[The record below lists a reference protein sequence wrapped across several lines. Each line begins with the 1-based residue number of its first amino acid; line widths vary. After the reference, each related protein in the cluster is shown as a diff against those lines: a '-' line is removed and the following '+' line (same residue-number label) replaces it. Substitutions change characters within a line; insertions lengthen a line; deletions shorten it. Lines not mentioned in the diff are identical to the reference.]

1 MEHAIRELAVE
12 AGSGYNNTTYDAC
25 AKGDDE
31 DSGMNISVMLGV
43 LIAFVASSARA
54 PLPRRACHAAP
65 HQQPPCP
72 PSAPA
77 VGINIGNNMQ
87 ALGLKMGTA
96 VGKEKKEY
104 EDSLRSNESDASSAA
119 AAEAA
124 ELAAQAHAAKL
135 KAQASLKRLDMASGT
150 SGTRQAPPDAP
161 PSPPPSPSSGDANAA
176 IESHDY
182 NAPENQ
188 PRVSREKSEAL
199 DATAVAIT
207 NPPHAV
213 PELHTRDSKAGD
225 VMFSAPAD
233 FTARMKKAKVLYGV
247 GTVVFFG
254 STLTVFGAMALAPA
268 SILAPIEA
276 VQFPTNVAFARIVNK
291 VAVNAKMVLSSLT
304 ILVGLAVIV
313 ASGNHANTSYT
324 PADLAEKW
332 ENGTWIGYL
341 SGVVLVAA
349 VCHVVWLVYEKAR
362 KAERPMPSSDTVLP
376 SLYALSSSMIG
387 SISVLQV
394 PPPLPSAAHA
404 LHLPAGGCSCPSSA
418 PLLRAAGQVH
428 LGAARV
434 AHRRHQHLG
443 RGDDVDRHRALPRDR
458 RLLALPAQLGARA
471 VRPALHHPRHPG
483 RLHLLGD
490 AQRRRLLQGLQL
502 LRRVAVCVLCTRVR
516 DHVRRPVRAIGRVG
530 RARENEPSSGR
541 RAACR
546 GARMRPGRSRMG
558 EMLFLG

>member
-12 AGSGYNNTTYDAC
+12 AGSGYSNSTYDAC

-161 PSPPPSPSSGDANAA
+161 PSPPPSPSSGDVNAA

-394 PPPLPSAAHA
+394 LLPLPPLGCSCGS
-404 LHLPAGGCSCPSSA
+404 LHLPAGAHAPPLPLSCALQAKCISE
-418 PLLRAAGQVH
+418 LLESLTAG
-428 LGAARV
+428 
-434 AHRRHQHLG
+434 
-443 RGDDVDRHRALPRDR
+443 
-458 RLLALPAQLGARA
+458 
-471 VRPALHHPRHPG
+471 
-483 RLHLLGD
+483 
-490 AQRRRLLQGLQL
+490 
-502 LRRVAVCVLCTRVR
+502 
-516 DHVRRPVRAIGRVG
+516 I
-530 RARENEPSSGR
+530 NIW
-541 RAACR
+541 
-546 GARMRPGRSRMG
+546 G
-558 EMLFLG
+558 EAMTWIVIVLFLVTVGFWLYRLNSALGLYDPLFIIPAIQAGYIFWATLSAGVYFKDFNCFAAWQFACFALGCGIMFGGLYVLSAASAALERTNHPPADAPPAEVRV